1 LHLLV
6 SLSKPISLPILAPL
20 RRPIGLELLRIGF
33 LAGLTL
39 TSCGDDSASHTTAW
53 TLDTEL
59 VDVDTGGW
67 ETQFESRADPI
78 RLGTGWHTAT
88 RLPEPINQA
97 GWSRGTA
104 WFYTPDLAGRDA
116 VLELELTPVDHP
128 DLRPRRL
135 EIQLDGTPL
144 EVVALERGAQTIEVP
159 VPAELL
165 SPGLN
170 TFKIRFDRFPTL
182 VDLGYSQIP
191 WALPAKFAA
200 VRLLPAAGGSVARM
214 PAPEALEQGDV
225 IVIPAGGTTSIPLPF
240 RAGARVTVDGVEA
253 IAAASLS
260 ISVVAVDGTSNP
272 IWQGNGDEID
282 GLDLV
287 IDAGRD
293 KARRLVL
300 RNETPADQR
309 TGGEPIPAIAIPA
322 DAMRLEKLPTAGVDV
337 QTGRPHIFVYLLD
350 TLRADALGVYGAER
364 PTSPNIDRFARDS
377 IVFERAW
384 SASAWTL
391 PSVYSLLTGVYPFR
405 HGFIWASVKRRP
417 DFEVE
422 RLPQM
427 LRAFGYR
434 STAISQTFLASEVYG
449 TQTGFEQFY
458 LDDWLGSVT
467 GSSQRISWYL
477 WRALLRHGDLSRPF
491 FAYIHTIDPHE
502 PYTPTGLD
510 RRFAEETPGTL
521 LPEAYRNP
529 QAWNRSRRDVDAADV
544 AHLRALY
551 DGGVAYADRQFG
563 RFIDLLRYLNL
574 YDNSV
579 IILTSDHGEEFFE
592 HGGFDHG
599 RTLFEELLH
608 IPLIVKLPHGRQG
621 NTRLSTRASLVDITP
636 TVLAIAG
643 LTGPLLDSFDGID
656 LSGVIADPK
665 HHQDRFLYAHTSPER
680 QDDLFAEI
688 SLTAAVTNSLKCIE
702 SATRVDRFFAAVPRF
717 RSFDLNVDPQETAT
731 LAGSDAN
738 ARDCARRLGEWTESG
753 IETLVSSGDDE
764 SLSAEELARLKTL
777 GYLN

>member
-1 LHLLV
+1 MHLLV
-6 SLSKPISLPILAPL
+6 SRSKPIFLPILAPL
-20 RRPIGLELLRIGF
+20 RNSKGFELFQVCF
-33 LAGLTL
+33 LAGLAL
-39 TSCGDDSASHTTAW
+39 ASCGDDTASHTSTW
-53 TLDTEL
+53 TLDAEL

-67 ETQFESRADPI
+67 ETRFESRADPI

-88 RLPEPINQA
+88 RLPEPINQS
-97 GWSRGTA
+97 GWSSGTA
-104 WFYTPDLAGRDA
+104 WFYTPDLAGRNA
-116 VLELELTPVDHP
+116 VLQLELTPVDHP
-128 DLRPRRL
+128 DLRPQSL
-135 EIQLDGTPL
+135 EIRLDGTLL
-144 EVVALERGAQTIEVP
+144 EVVALERGAQILEVP
-159 VPAELL
+159 VPAKRL

-170 TFKIRFDRFPTL
+170 TFNIRFDRFPTM
-182 VDLGYSQIP
+182 VDLGYSEIP
-191 WALPAKFAA
+191 WALPARFAA
-200 VRLLPAAGGSVARM
+200 IRLLPAAGSSVATM
-214 PAPEALEQGDV
+214 PPPEAPAQGDV
-225 IVIPAGGTTSIPLPF
+225 VVIPAGASTSIPLPF
-240 RAGARVTVDGVEA
+240 RAGARVTFDDIEA
-253 IAAASLS
+253 NAVASLS
-260 ISVVAVDGTSNP
+260 ISVVDVDGTTKA
-272 IWQGNGDEID
+272 IWQGDGDEVD
-282 GLDLV
+282 GLDLA
-287 IDAGRD
+287 IDAGGD
-293 KARRLVL
+293 KARWLVL
-300 RNETPADQR
+300 RNETSPDEG
-309 TGGEPIPAIAIPA
+309 TGDPDSAIAIPA
-322 DAMRLEKLPTAGVDV
+322 AAMRLEKLLPKGVDEP
-337 QTGRPHIFVYLLD
+337 TGRPHIFVYLLD
-350 TLRADALGVYGAER
+350 TLRADSLGVYGAAR

-405 HGFIWASVKRRP
+405 HGFIWAGVKRRP
-417 DFEVE
+417 DFEVD

-467 GSSQRISWYL
+467 GSSQRIGWYL

-502 PYTPTGLD
+502 PYQPTGVD

-521 LPEAYRNP
+521 PPEAYRDL
-529 QAWNRSRRDVDAADV
+529 QAWNRSPRDVDAADV

-579 IILTSDHGEEFFE
+579 IILTSDHGEEFVE

-608 IPLIVKLPHGRQG
+608 IPLIVKLPHARKA
-621 NTRLSTRASLVDITP
+621 NTRLSTRASLVDIAP
-636 TVLAIAG
+636 TILAVAG

-665 HHQDRFLYAHTSPER
+665 PYQDRFLYAQTSPEP
-680 QDDLFAEI
+680 QGDLYAEI

-702 SATRVDRFFAAVPRF
+702 SATGEDRFFGSVPRF
-717 RSFDLNVDPQETAT
+717 RSFDLEVDPQERAA
-731 LAGSDAN
+731 LPGSDAN
-738 ARDCARRLGEWTESG
+738 ARACARRLGEWTESG
-753 IETLVSSGDDE
+753 IETLVSSGNDE
-764 SLSAEELARLKTL
+764 PLSAEELGRLKTL
-777 GYLN
+777 GYLD